1 MRSIIISLLSLAV
14 LAALPACKG
23 KQNDPA
29 ETREPAASSGSIV
42 VLSAEQARLAQI
54 QTGTAE
60 MRTLELAITC
70 TGMVDVPPQ
79 NVIAVHAPVKGI
91 VRNVTQLPG
100 TFLRKGQLLTSLSHP
115 DLVRLQREFLENQ
128 SQLDML
134 EKEFKRKQALASNE
148 ATSQRALEQAKAEYE
163 LARARSQGLKAELKL
178 VGIDVANLESTQH
191 IQEQITLYSPVSGY
205 VDQVNI
211 NPGKLV
217 NAEDLLYTILDV
229 SHVHA
234 ELNVFAR
241 DIPRLKEGQ
250 RIEVRVPG
258 NDKAYPAEVH
268 LLSRMVNPDDKTIR
282 VHGHFSPEPKDLFPG
297 SFLQAKIFTE
307 NSRQPCVPE
316 TALIR
321 EGDASFVFVKKGE
334 GFEKTPVRTV
344 GNDGKYVAL
353 LDLPTG
359 AVVALTGAYY
369 LNGVL
374 AGGEEE

>member
-1 MRSIIISLLSLAV
+1 MRSIILSLLSLAV

-23 KQNDPA
+23 KQENA
-29 ETREPAASSGSIV
+29 SETQQPAASSGNTV
-42 VLSAEQARLAQI
+42 TLSTEQTRLAQI
-54 QTGTAE
+54 QTGPAE
-60 MRTLELAITC
+60 VRTLELAITC

-134 EKEFKRKQALASNE
+134 EKEFKRKQALAGSE
-148 ATSQRALEQAKAEYE
+148 ATSQRALEQAKAEYD

-178 VGIDVANLESTQH
+178 IGIDVAKLESTQY
-191 IQEQITLYSPVSGY
+191 IQEQITLYAPVSGY
-205 VDQVNI
+205 VDQVNV

-258 NDKAYPAEVH
+258 SDKVYTASVH

-282 VHGHFSPEPKDLFPG
+282 VHGHFEPEPKDLFPG
-297 SFLQAKIFTE
+297 SFLQANIFTE

-316 TALIR
+316 TAIIR
-321 EGDASFVFVKKGE
+321 EGDASFIFVKKGE
-334 GFEKTPVRTV
+334 GFEKTPVRT
-344 GNDGKYVAL
+344 GGSDGKYIAL
-353 LDLPTG
+353 LDLPAG